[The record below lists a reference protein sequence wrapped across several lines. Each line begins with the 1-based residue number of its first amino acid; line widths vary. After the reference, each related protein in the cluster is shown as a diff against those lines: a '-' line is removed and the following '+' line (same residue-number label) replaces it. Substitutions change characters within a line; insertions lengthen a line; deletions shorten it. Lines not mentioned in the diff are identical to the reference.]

1 MTVGLDREIR
11 QGRGRA
17 SLADVVPK
25 PFWLDRSDRPAARP
39 PLAGDTS
46 ADLVIVGGGYA
57 GLWTALRAKDRE
69 PGRDVLVVEGDRVGG
84 AASGRNGGFCSASLT
99 HGEENG
105 RTRWPEE
112 FDTLVR
118 LGRENLSGLTADIR
132 RHGIDAR
139 VELTGELTVATHSHQ
154 VPWVRPDPGAAD
166 DDRIVYLDRDAVRAE
181 VASPTYLAGR
191 WDRDGTVLVDPARL
205 AWGLA
210 DACERAGVRIV
221 EGTKVVGLERS
232 PLAVSTSGGRVRAGS
247 VVLATNAYRSPLK
260 RLRLHT
266 VAVYDYALMTE
277 PLSSEQQAAIGW
289 RNRQGIGDSGNRFH
303 YYRRT
308 DDDRILWGGFD
319 AIYHPGGR
327 VEPRYDRRP
336 ATSAVLAEHFFETF
350 PQLEGLRFSHAW
362 GGAIDTCTRF
372 CAFYGT
378 ARRGRVAYA
387 LGYTGLG
394 VGATRF
400 AADVVLDLLAG
411 VDTDRTRLEMV
422 RRRPLPFPPEPLASI
437 GIQATRWS
445 LARADEREGR
455 RNLWLRL
462 LDRAGLGFDS

>member
-1 MTVGLDREIR
+1 MAVRADRRDELVR
-11 QGRGRA
+11 TA
-17 SLADVVPK
+17 LADVVPE
-25 PFWLDRSDRPAARP
+25 PFWLDRPDRPPARP
-39 PLAGDTS
+39 SLDGDTS
-46 ADLVIVGGGYA
+46 ADLVIVGAGYT
-57 GLWTALRAKDRE
+57 GLWTALRAKDRD
-69 PGRDVLVVEGDRVGG
+69 PSRDVLVIDADRVGG

-105 RTRWPEE
+105 RTRWPDEE
-112 FDTLVR
+112 AVLLR
-118 LGRENLSGLTADIR
+118 LGRENLAGLQDDVS

-139 VELTGELTVATHSHQ
+139 LEATGELTVATEAHQ
-154 VPWVRPDPGAAD
+154 VSWLAPGPAGAD
-166 DDRIVYLDRDAVRAE
+166 EVDDVVHLDRDAVRAE

-191 WDRDGTVLVDPARL
+191 WDRRGTVLVDPARL

-221 EGTKVVGLERS
+221 EGTEVLGLGRS
-232 PLAVSTSGGRVRAGS
+232 PLAVTTRRGTVSAGS
-247 VVLATNAYRSPLK
+247 VVLGTNAFRSPLK

-277 PLSSEQQAAIGW
+277 PLGVEQQRAVGW
-289 RNRQGIGDSGNRFH
+289 HNRQGIGDSGNRFH

-319 AIYHPGGR
+319 AIHHFGGR
-327 VEPRYDRRP
+327 VEPRHDQRP
-336 ATSAVLAEHFFETF
+336 VTSAVLADHFFTTF
-350 PQLEGLRFSHAW
+350 PQLEGLRFTHAW

-372 CAFYGT
+372 CAFFGT

-411 VDTDRTRLEMV
+411 EDTERTRLQMV
-422 RRRPLPFPPEPLASI
+422 RRRPLPFPPEPLATI

-445 LARADEREGR
+445 LARADERQGR